1 MAKNKI
7 LRKSAEQYDI
17 EETYMKVRKRL
28 QANVRSLV
36 KRGYNVP
43 DNYVPSIPKR
53 ITEASIRNLEKLNK
67 ERYKKSTKLA
77 YDYEKHD
84 VVEISGKRAR
94 VREIREA
101 TQKAELTKYARKK
114 GYESYEQ
121 YKQSYEYRK
130 TKLENE
136 KFQQEYYYD
145 RSDDQELY
153 TTLTDAGI
161 SPYEAYK
168 IANNEPTIEQTK
180 GQYIDVE
187 TGEILDTLSG
197 GPITV
202 MPNESFNEALYNNLM
217 NELERLSQYEGS
229 DKHAKDTRVNA
240 QQIKNY
246 IEQMDNTKRNELL
259 PALNQMFNQ
268 GQLLS
273 PQMYYRTGG
282 YNDFIYKLGQAVDY
296 VETVQ
301 GYGDMGDESAY
312 SVYEDAED

>member
-17 EETYMKVRKRL
+17 EETYMKVRKKL

-43 DNYVPSIPKR
+43 KNYVPSIPKR

-67 ERYKKSTKLA
+67 ERYKKSTKTV

-84 VVEISGKRAR
+84 TVEISGKRAR
-94 VREIREA
+94 VREIRKA
-101 TQKAELTKYARKK
+101 SQKAELTRYARKK

-121 YKQSYEYRK
+121 YKDSYEYRK
-130 TKLENE
+130 RELEILE
-136 KFQQEYYYD
+136 WQKEYYYD
-145 RSDDQELY
+145 KAQDKELY
-153 TTLTDAGI
+153 ETLVDSGY
-161 SPYEAYK
+161 SPYDANK
-168 IANNEPTIEQTK
+168 IASGQAPLEEFQ

-187 TGEILDTLSG
+187 TGEVLDTLSTG
-197 GPITV
+197 TITV